1 MCDNHINMYLWM
13 NGKAK
18 MKSKKDNNDE
28 WLQLLKGK
36 HDFSFVVRSPD
47 VQLMKHHTIIFIFKF
62 IIALI

>member
-36 HDFSFVVRSPD
+36 HVLVCVTQSGCSIDETS
-47 VQLMKHHTIIFIFKF
+47 HNNIHI
-62 IIALI
+62 